1 MSLPEHNA
9 CACCTPQPVDASRR
23 RIIKMVTAASLVAPL
38 ALAASPAHAQARQDK
53 PADGDRL
60 VEEDAEGGPVP
71 LRLADIRVGK
81 PVLAF
86 PFDPALK
93 QVRDGSR
100 LNKVVLMR
108 FAESDLDDQTRAHA
122 AGGVIAFSAICT
134 HQGCDLK
141 TWSAK
146 EQVLVCF
153 CHSSKFRLREGGVVA
168 AGPAQRTLPSLPL
181 KLVGEHIVIAGAFS
195 APPGGQPV

>member
-1 MSLPEHNA
+1 MSLPEHNT
-9 CACCTPQPVDASRR
+9 CACCTSQPVDASRR
-23 RIIKMVTAASLVAPL
+23 RIIKMAAAASLASPL
-38 ALAASPAHAQARQDK
+38 AMAASQSLAK

-60 VEEDAEGGPVP
+60 VEEDIEGVPTP
-71 LRLADIRVGK
+71 LRLSDIPVGK

-108 FAESDLDDQTRAHA
+108 FAEADLDEQTRANS
-122 AGGVIAFSAICT
+122 AGGVVAFSAICT

-153 CHSSKFRLREGGVVA
+153 CHSSKFRLREAGAVA
-168 AGPAQRTLPSLPL
+168 SGPAQRALPSMPL
-181 KLVGEHIVIAGAFS
+181 KLEGDQIVIAGGFS
-195 APPGGQPV
+195 APPGGQTA